1 MNPNNNSLCSEGVGH
16 TTDTFAAENSPPES
30 EEGST
35 RGGSTPKYSG
45 HSRAQSLNTANTLAG
60 ARNQRRVFAHA
71 GNTTASKQAGIIV
84 EEVKDDK
91 KKKGMKSLFSRKK

>member
-1 MNPNNNSLCSEGVGH
+1 LCTEDLGQ

-30 EEGST
+30 EEGSA

-60 ARNQRRVFAHA
+60 VRNQRRVFAHT
-71 GNTTASKQAGIIV
+71 GNTTAGKQAGIVV

-91 KKKGMKSLFSRKK
+91 KKKGMKGLFSRKK